1 MRLVDHG
8 LGGGL
13 RLRDVGPLGDQ
24 ALEFDHRPRLADRGH
39 DLLENLAV
47 HQEVAGVGVNRHVG
61 LLAAVEFLL
70 VVRRNV
76 DHAVDFAAVEQLFG
90 LFHRGR
96 IVGHI
101 GVRPGVEGVDQTAA
115 GRRAAFVHHADRH
128 VAEHLRPVSHR
139 VDGGV
144 DDQRE
149 NEDQDHARIGEDRAE
164 LVAHDRQHLLPIRGH
179 LMCETAHAIT
189 SPSIFPPCR
198 WSAGAAGTEAV
209 RQ

>member
-1 MRLVDHG
+1 MGLVDDR
-8 LGGGL
+8 LGRGL
-13 RLRDVGPLGDQ
+13 RLREVGSLGDQ
-24 ALEFDHRPRLADRGH
+24 TLEFDHRARGADRGH
-39 DLLENLAV
+39 DLLKHLPV
-47 HQEVAGVGVNRHVG
+47 HEEVAGVGVDRDIG
-61 LLAAVEFLL
+61 LQAAEQFLL
-70 VVRRNV
+70 VIRRNV
-76 DHAVDFAAVEQLFG
+76 DHAVDLAFEEEILG
-90 LFHRGR
+90 LLHARR

-101 GVRPGVEGVDQTAA
+101 GVRPGVEGFDQAAA